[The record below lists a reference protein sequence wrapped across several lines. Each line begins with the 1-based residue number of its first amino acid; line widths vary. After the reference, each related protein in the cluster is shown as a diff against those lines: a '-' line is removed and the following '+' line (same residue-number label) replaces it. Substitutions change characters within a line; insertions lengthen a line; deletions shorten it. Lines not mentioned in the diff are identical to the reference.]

1 MERTIPRIG
10 DYGLLGDT
18 RTAALVSERGSVD
31 WLCFPRFDSASCFAA
46 LRRDERGAH
55 GREGESDSLAYAV
68 LAKSSLLSPPAQLLR
83 THDVLAETPGQP
95 RAY

>member
-31 WLCFPRFDSASCFAA
+31 WLCFPRFDGEPIFGRLIAGKLGGSFALTVEGARVAS
-46 LRRDERGAH
+46 RRYLDGTATIETIHRIGAVTVTST
-55 GREGESDSLAYAV
+55 R
-68 LAKSSLLSPPAQLLR
+68 
-83 THDVLAETPGQP
+83 
-95 RAY
+95 